1 MKRLFII
8 FSLLALFSCSKEEVF
23 ETDSSP
29 LVKSMNTLSA
39 DLIDSISV
47 TREAVLNLVDSLY
60 GTVNTNIWVSNT
72 PLGASDTLIC
82 NRIREAFSPDY
93 VSWLV
98 IVDKHP
104 LANLGYEWRAD
115 NGMVAELQGYYFTNF
130 VRMQRADINETY
142 VSVDFYNP
150 LGKQTTIVR
159 KFVIQ

>member
-23 ETDSSP
+23 KMDSSP

-39 DLIDSISV
+39 DLIDSTSV

-60 GTVNTNIWVSNT
+60 SSVNTNIWVSNA

-82 NRIREAFSPDY
+82 NRIMEAFSPDY

-104 LANLGYEWRAD
+104 LANWGHEC
-115 NGMVAELQGYYFTNF
+115 
-130 VRMQRADINETY
+130 TY
-142 VSVDFYNP
+142 VFVNARTMETEELIFDWLPIYVDITCEKTYVHEN
-150 LGKQTTIVR
+150 
-159 KFVIQ
+159 